1 MIISLGSIIFGGGST
16 GGGGGSNAEMEEIQY
31 VISCALN
38 DLNSRLL
45 NEQKQFGDVF
55 NRISNVN
62 YALAKTNYNLDKLT
76 DRVIDDEEVTAQAL
90 NELKNSTANTTA

>member
-1 MIISLGSIIFGGGST
+1 MIISLGSIIFGGGSS
-16 GGGGGSNAEMEEIQY
+16 GGGNNAEMEEIQY

-45 NEQKQFGDVF
+45 NDQKQFGDVS
-55 NRISNVN
+55 NRISDVN

-76 DRVIDDEEVTAQAL
+76 DRVMDNEEVTAQAL
-90 NELKNSTANTTA
+90 NELKSGAANTTA

>member
-16 GGGGGSNAEMEEIQY
+16 GGGGSNAEMEEIQY

-45 NEQKQFGDVF
+45 NGQKQFSDLS
-55 NRISNVN
+55 NRISSAN

-90 NELKNSTANTTA
+90 NELKNSSANTTA

>member
-1 MIISLGSIIFGGGST
+1 MIISLGSIIFGGGSSS
-16 GGGGGSNAEMEEIQY
+16 GGGSNAEMEEIQY

-45 NEQKQFGDVF
+45 DDQKQFNNVSK
-55 NRISNVN
+55 RIFDVN

-76 DRVIDDEEVTAQAL
+76 DRVMDNEEVTAQAL
-90 NELKNSTANTTA
+90 NELKNSAANTTA

>member
-1 MIISLGSIIFGGGST
+1 MIISLGNIIFGGGST
-16 GGGGGSNAEMEEIQY
+16 GGGGSNAEMEEIQY

-45 NEQKQFGDVF
+45 DDQKQFSDVSK
-55 NRISNVN
+55 RIFDAN

-76 DRVIDDEEVTAQAL
+76 DRVVDNEEVTAQAL
-90 NELKNSTANTTA
+90 NELKSGATA

>member
-1 MIISLGSIIFGGGST
+1 MIISLGNIIFGGGST

-45 NEQKQFGDVF
+45 NDQKKFNHVS
-55 NRISNVN
+55 NRISDVN
-62 YALAKTNYNLDKLT
+62 YALTKTNYNLDKLT
-76 DRVIDDEEVTAQAL
+76 DRVIDNEEVTAQAL
-90 NELKNSTANTTA
+90 NELKNGAANTTA

>member
-16 GGGGGSNAEMEEIQY
+16 GGGGSNAEMEEIQY

-45 NEQKQFGDVF
+45 NDQKQFSDVSKRF
-55 NRISNVN
+55 FDVHS
-62 YALAKTNYNLDKLT
+62 ALNKTNYNLDKLT
-76 DRVIDDEEVTAQAL
+76 DRVMDNEEVTAQAL

>member
-16 GGGGGSNAEMEEIQY
+16 GGGGSNAEMEEIQY

-45 NEQKQFGDVF
+45 NDQKQFSDIA
-55 NRISNVN
+55 NRISSVN

-76 DRVIDDEEVTAQAL
+76 DRVIDNEEVTAQAL
-90 NELKNSTANTTA
+90 NELKNGTANTTA

>member
-1 MIISLGSIIFGGGST
+1 MIISLGSIIFGGGSSS
-16 GGGGGSNAEMEEIQY
+16 GGGSNAEMEEIQY

-45 NEQKQFGDVF
+45 NDQKQFSDVSK
-55 NRISNVN
+55 RIFDAN

-76 DRVIDDEEVTAQAL
+76 DRVIDNEEVTAQAL
-90 NELKNSTANTTA
+90 NELKSGNANTTV

>member
-1 MIISLGSIIFGGGST
+1 MIISLGNIIFGGGST
-16 GGGGGSNAEMEEIQY
+16 GGGGGSNAEMEY

-45 NEQKQFGDVF
+45 DGQKQFSDVS

-90 NELKNSTANTTA
+90 NELKSGATA

>member
-1 MIISLGSIIFGGGST
+1 MIISLGSIIFGSGST
-16 GGGGGSNAEMEEIQY
+16 GGGGSNAEMEEIQY

-45 NEQKQFGDVF
+45 NDQKQFSDVSK
-55 NRISNVN
+55 RIFDVN

-76 DRVIDDEEVTAQAL
+76 DRVIDDEEVTAQSL
-90 NELKNSTANTTA
+90 NELKSGTASATA

>member
-1 MIISLGSIIFGGGST
+1 MIISLGSIIFGGGSSS
-16 GGGGGSNAEMEEIQY
+16 GGGSNPDIEY

-45 NEQKQFGDVF
+45 DDQKQFNNVSK
-55 NRISNVN
+55 RISDVN
-62 YALAKTNYNLDKLT
+62 YALAKTKYNLDKLT
-76 DRVIDDEEVTAQAL
+76 DRVIDNEEVTAQAL

>member
-1 MIISLGSIIFGGGST
+1 MIISLGSIIFGGGSSS
-16 GGGGGSNAEMEEIQY
+16 GGGSNAEMEEIQY

-45 NEQKQFGDVF
+45 NDQKQFSDVSK
-55 NRISNVN
+55 RIFDVN

-76 DRVIDDEEVTAQAL
+76 DRVIDNEEVTAQAL

>member
-1 MIISLGSIIFGGGST
+1 MIISLGSIIFGGGSSS
-16 GGGGGSNAEMEEIQY
+16 GGGSNAEMEEIQY

-45 NEQKQFGDVF
+45 NDQKQFSDVSK
-55 NRISNVN
+55 RISDAN

-76 DRVIDDEEVTAQAL
+76 DRVIDNEEVTAQAL
-90 NELKNSTANTTA
+90 NELKNSNANTTA

>member
-45 NEQKQFGDVF
+45 NDKKQFSDVF

-76 DRVIDDEEVTAQAL
+76 DRVMDNEEVTAQAL
-90 NELKNSTANTTA
+90 NELKNGSANTTA

>member
-1 MIISLGSIIFGGGST
+1 MIISLGSIIFGGGSSS
-16 GGGGGSNAEMEEIQY
+16 GGGSNAEMEEIQY

-45 NEQKQFGDVF
+45 DDQKQFSDVSK
-55 NRISNVN
+55 RIFDAN

-76 DRVIDDEEVTAQAL
+76 DRVMDNEEVTAQAL
-90 NELKNSTANTTA
+90 NELKSGTANTTA

>member
-1 MIISLGSIIFGGGST
+1 MIISLGSIIFGGGSA
-16 GGGGGSNAEMEEIQY
+16 GGGGNNAEMEEIQY

-45 NEQKQFGDVF
+45 NDKKQFSDVA

-76 DRVIDDEEVTAQAL
+76 DRVMDNEEVTAQAL
-90 NELKNSTANTTA
+90 NELKNSTASTTA

>member
-1 MIISLGSIIFGGGST
+1 MIISLGSIIFGGGSSS
-16 GGGGGSNAEMEEIQY
+16 GGGSNPEVEY

-45 NEQKQFGDVF
+45 DDQKQFNHVS
-55 NRISNVN
+55 NRISDVN

-90 NELKNSTANTTA
+90 NELKSGATA

>member
-1 MIISLGSIIFGGGST
+1 MIISLGNIIFGGGST

-45 NEQKQFGDVF
+45 NDHKRFSDGIFD
-55 NRISNVN
+55 VN

-76 DRVIDDEEVTAQAL
+76 DRVMDNEEVTAQAL
-90 NELKNSTANTTA
+90 NELKNGSANTTA

>member
-1 MIISLGSIIFGGGST
+1 MIISLGSIIFGGGSSS
-16 GGGGGSNAEMEEIQY
+16 GGGSNAEMEEIQY

-45 NEQKQFGDVF
+45 DGQKQFNNVTKRFFD
-55 NRISNVN
+55 VN

-76 DRVIDDEEVTAQAL
+76 DRVMDNEEVTAQAL
-90 NELKNSTANTTA
+90 NELKNGSANTTA

>member
-1 MIISLGSIIFGGGST
+1 MIISLGSIIFGGGSSS
-16 GGGGGSNAEMEEIQY
+16 GGGSNAEMEEIQY

-45 NEQKQFGDVF
+45 NDQKKFNHVS
-55 NRISNVN
+55 NRISDVN

-76 DRVIDDEEVTAQAL
+76 DRVMDNEEVTAQAL
-90 NELKNSTANTTA
+90 NELKSGATA

>member
-1 MIISLGSIIFGGGST
+1 MIISLRNIIFGGGST

-45 NEQKQFGDVF
+45 DDQKQFNNVSK
-55 NRISNVN
+55 RIFDVN

-76 DRVIDDEEVTAQAL
+76 DRVMDNEEVTAQAL
-90 NELKNSTANTTA
+90 NELKNGSANTTA

>member
-16 GGGGGSNAEMEEIQY
+16 GGGGSNAEMEEIQY

-45 NEQKQFGDVF
+45 NDQKQFSDVA
-55 NRISNVN
+55 NRISSIN

-76 DRVIDDEEVTAQAL
+76 DRIIDNEEVTAQAL

>member
-16 GGGGGSNAEMEEIQY
+16 GGGGSNAEMEEIQY

-45 NEQKQFGDVF
+45 NDQKQFSDIA
-55 NRISNVN
+55 NRISSAN

-76 DRVIDDEEVTAQAL
+76 DRVMDNEEVTAQAV
-90 NELKNSTANTTA
+90 NELKNSTASTTA

>member
-1 MIISLGSIIFGGGST
+1 MIISLGNIIFGGGST
-16 GGGGGSNAEMEEIQY
+16 GGGGSNAEMEEIQY

-45 NEQKQFGDVF
+45 NDQKQFSDVSK
-55 NRISNVN
+55 RISDAN

-76 DRVIDDEEVTAQAL
+76 DRVIDNEEVTAQAL
-90 NELKNSTANTTA
+90 NELKNSNANTTA

>member
-16 GGGGGSNAEMEEIQY
+16 GGGGSNAEMEEIQY

-45 NEQKQFGDVF
+45 DDQKQFSDVA
-55 NRISNVN
+55 NRISSVN

>member
-1 MIISLGSIIFGGGST
+1 MIISLGSIIFGGGSSS
-16 GGGGGSNAEMEEIQY
+16 GGGSNPEIEY

-45 NEQKQFGDVF
+45 NDQKQFNNVSK
-55 NRISNVN
+55 RIFDVN

-90 NELKNSTANTTA
+90 NELKSGNANTTA

>member
-1 MIISLGSIIFGGGST
+1 MIISLGSIIFGGGSSS
-16 GGGGGSNAEMEEIQY
+16 GGGSNAEMEEIQY

-45 NEQKQFGDVF
+45 NEQKQFSDVF
-55 NRISNVN
+55 NRIFDAN

-76 DRVIDDEEVTAQAL
+76 DRVMDNEEVTAQAL
-90 NELKNSTANTTA
+90 NELKSGTTNTTA

>member
-1 MIISLGSIIFGGGST
+1 MIISLGSIIFGGGSSS
-16 GGGGGSNAEMEEIQY
+16 GGGSNAEMEEIQY

-45 NEQKQFGDVF
+45 DDQKQFNNVSK
-55 NRISNVN
+55 RIFDVN

-76 DRVIDDEEVTAQAL
+76 DRVMDNEEVTAQAL

>member
-45 NEQKQFGDVF
+45 DGQKQFSDVA
-55 NRISNVN
+55 NRISDVN

-76 DRVIDDEEVTAQAL
+76 DRVIDNEEVTAQAL
-90 NELKNSTANTTA
+90 NELKNGTANTTA

>member
-1 MIISLGSIIFGGGST
+1 MIISLGSIIFGGGSSS
-16 GGGGGSNAEMEEIQY
+16 GGGSNAEMEEIQY

-45 NEQKQFGDVF
+45 NDQKKFNHVS
-55 NRISNVN
+55 NRISDVN

-76 DRVIDDEEVTAQAL
+76 DRVIDNEEVTAQAL
-90 NELKNSTANTTA
+90 NELKNGSANTTA

>member
-1 MIISLGSIIFGGGST
+1 MIISLGSIIFGGGSSS
-16 GGGGGSNAEMEEIQY
+16 GGGSNAEMEEIQY

-45 NEQKQFGDVF
+45 DDQKQFNNVSK
-55 NRISNVN
+55 RISDVN

-76 DRVIDDEEVTAQAL
+76 DRVIDNEEVTAQAL
-90 NELKNSTANTTA
+90 NELKNGSANTTA

>member
-45 NEQKQFGDVF
+45 DDQKQFNNVSKRIFDV
-55 NRISNVN
+55 S
-62 YALAKTNYNLDKLT
+62 YALNKTNYNVDKLT
-76 DRVIDDEEVTAQAL
+76 DRVIDNEEVTAQAL

>member
-1 MIISLGSIIFGGGST
+1 MIISLGSIIFGGGSSS
-16 GGGGGSNAEMEEIQY
+16 GGGSNAEMEEIQY

-45 NEQKQFGDVF
+45 NDQKQFSDVSK
-55 NRISNVN
+55 RIFDAN

-90 NELKNSTANTTA
+90 NELKNSNANTTA

>member
-1 MIISLGSIIFGGGST
+1 MIISLGSIIFGGGSA
-16 GGGGGSNAEMEEIQY
+16 GGGSNPDIEY

-45 NEQKQFGDVF
+45 NDQKKFNHVS
-55 NRISNVN
+55 NRISDVN

-76 DRVIDDEEVTAQAL
+76 DRVIDNEEVTAQAL
-90 NELKNSTANTTA
+90 NELKNSNANTTA

>member
-1 MIISLGSIIFGGGST
+1 MIISLGSIIFGGGSSS
-16 GGGGGSNAEMEEIQY
+16 GGGSNAEMEEIQY

-45 NEQKQFGDVF
+45 DDQKQFNNVSKKIYD
-55 NRISNVN
+55 VN

-76 DRVIDDEEVTAQAL
+76 DRVMDNEEVTAQAL

>member
-1 MIISLGSIIFGGGST
+1 MIISLGNIIFGGGST
-16 GGGGGSNAEMEEIQY
+16 GGGGSNAEMEEIQY

-45 NEQKQFGDVF
+45 DDQKQFNNVS
-55 NRISNVN
+55 NRIFDVN

-76 DRVIDDEEVTAQAL
+76 DRVIDNEEVTAQAL
-90 NELKNSTANTTA
+90 NELKNGATA

>member
-16 GGGGGSNAEMEEIQY
+16 GGGGSNAEMEEIQY

-45 NEQKQFGDVF
+45 NGQKQFSDVF
-55 NRISNVN
+55 NRISNIN

-76 DRVIDDEEVTAQAL
+76 DRVMDNEEVTAQAL
-90 NELKNSTANTTA
+90 NELKSGTANTTA

>member
-1 MIISLGSIIFGGGST
+1 MIISLGNIIFGGGST
-16 GGGGGSNAEMEEIQY
+16 GGGGSNAEMEEIQY

-45 NEQKQFGDVF
+45 NDKKQFSDVF
-55 NRISNVN
+55 NRISDVN

-90 NELKNSTANTTA
+90 NELKANTTA